1 MGMEFDILIVGGRVF
16 DGTGNPWF
24 YGDIGVLGDK
34 IAFIGK
40 ARGVD
45 AKMVIDASGLAV
57 APGFIDM
64 HSHSDLE
71 LLVDGRAISKIHQGV
86 TLEVVGNCGSS
97 AAPLNDLLKAH
108 MEKFVLPEYDWQIK
122 LDWSTMGEYFNK
134 LEKGGI
140 SLNVASHVGHSNV
153 RACVLGFD
161 NREPTSRE
169 LEDMKK
175 LVADA
180 MRDGAVGLS
189 TGLIYPPSCYA
200 KTEEIIELAKVVA
213 DYGGIYA
220 SHIRGEGETL
230 LEAVREAIRIGRE
243 AKVPVEISHFK
254 ASGKLNWGKVKDAAK
269 IIEEARE
276 MGVDVTADQ
285 YPYIAASTSLSALLP
300 EWAHEGGA
308 EKLLERLKNPE
319 SLNKIKSH
327 LEMYKRRDP
336 EYWNRIMI
344 SYLEKNKQFLGKTIS
359 EISSMLNLSPEDTVI
374 KLLLD
379 EETRVSH
386 ISFGMCE
393 EDVEYVIRLP
403 WVMVGSDGSAVT
415 PEGVLG
421 KGKPHPRYY
430 GTFPRVL
437 GVYSR
442 ERKVISLEQAIRK
455 MTYLPAWRL
464 GFRDRGIIREGA
476 YADIVVFDPKT
487 VIDNATFIDPHR
499 LPSGILH
506 VIVNGV
512 VTIYNGVHTGAKAG
526 RVLRRHGFEK
536 LKTS

>member
-1 MGMEFDILIVGGRVF
+1 MEFDLLIVGGKIF

-24 YGDIGVLGDK
+24 YGDIGVLNDK
-34 IAFIGK
+34 ISFIGSAK
-40 ARGVD
+40 GMD
-45 AKMVIDASGLAV
+45 AKIIIDARGLAV
-57 APGFIDM
+57 SPGFIDM

-97 AAPLNDLLKAH
+97 AAPLNDLMKVY
-108 MEKFVLPEYDWQIK
+108 MEKFVLPEFEGQIK

-140 SLNVASHVGHSNV
+140 SVNVASHVGHSTV
-153 RACVLGFD
+153 RSYVMGFV
-161 NREPTSRE
+161 NREPTRNE
-169 LEDMKK
+169 LDEMKR
-175 LVADA
+175 LVAEA
-180 MRDGAVGLS
+180 MMDGAVGLS

-213 DYGGIYA
+213 QYGGIYA
-220 SHIRGEGETL
+220 SHIRGEGATL
-230 LEAVREAIRIGRE
+230 LEAVKEAIRIGEE
-243 AKVPVEISHFK
+243 AGIPVEISHFK
-254 ASGKLNWGKVKDAAK
+254 ASGKLNWGKIRDAAK
-269 IIEEARE
+269 LIEEARNR
-276 MGVDVTADQ
+276 GVDVTADQ
-285 YPYIAASTSLSALLP
+285 YPYIASSTSLSALLP
-300 EWAHEGGA
+300 DWAHEGGA

-319 SLNKIKSH
+319 DLIKIKAH
-327 LEMYKRRDP
+327 LEGYSKREPD
-336 EYWNRIMI
+336 YWDRIMI

-359 EISSMLNLSPEDTVI
+359 EISRILGLNPVDTVI

-379 EETRVSH
+379 EESRVSH

-393 EDVEYVIRLP
+393 EDVEFAMKLP
-403 WVMVGSDGSAVT
+403 WVMVGSDGSAVA

-442 ERKVISLEQAIRK
+442 ERKIISLEQAIRK

-476 YADIVVFDPKT
+476 YADIVVFNPET
-487 VIDNATFIDPHR
+487 VKDNAIFTDPHQ
-499 LPSGILH
+499 LPTGIIH

-512 VTIYNGVHTGAKAG
+512 PVVFNGKHTGAKPG
-526 RVLRRHGFEK
+526 RVLRKHIRK
-536 LKTS
+536 